1 MINNFDT
8 DKQCFH
14 FWKHVSAPI
23 ICIIV
28 VRNNY
33 VKLFILLLK
42 YKNGQNE
49 KRVKSR
55 FFMKKCETFKK
66 IVFQKVLQNG
76 KNLSASK
83 YFHGGNK
90 RKRSF

>member
-55 FFMKKCETFKK
+55 FFMKNVKHSKK
-66 IVFQKVLQNG
+66 
-76 KNLSASK
+76 
-83 YFHGGNK
+83 
-90 RKRSF
+90 